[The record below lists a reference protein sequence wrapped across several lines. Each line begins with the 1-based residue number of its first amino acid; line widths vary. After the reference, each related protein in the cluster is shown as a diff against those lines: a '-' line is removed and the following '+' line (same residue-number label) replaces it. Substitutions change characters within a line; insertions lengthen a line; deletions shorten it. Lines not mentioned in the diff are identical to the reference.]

1 MRPRRGARLTWII
14 IALVATTLARAEA
27 PVPPERRK
35 VLEERARKVVEAR
48 ATGRWIVAPGEH
60 VRLIA
65 RQFFPADLARE
76 RRLAHAIAAA
86 NPRAFVGG
94 DPDRLIAGARL
105 EIPAAALGAAPP
117 AAANAPPAPVAAP
130 APVAEAPSPVTV
142 VPAPE
147 FAPGPPRAPPRPEP
161 PAYVDQLIEGIG
173 PELPATSAENAALE
187 PGQRYVSAEYRVE
200 ARDPA
205 AGGHGLEQG
214 VEAHLRRETLDY
226 GDFYLEGAV
235 RDTRLPSGE
244 TNPSRRNGGR
254 FTLYQEHFPVAEGWI
269 ADSGFGVVRTPP
281 NFLNSSYRIFLPT
294 SLMAGATTV
303 VSDGRQSIT
312 GYAGHVGRLEGSAVQ
327 SFDPTSGNIAGLAYT
342 RSAGPWTVGG
352 EAIGV
357 RGSVDTPD
365 HAAGTLAVEY
375 GGVGEL
381 IHHKAQVV
389 ADDRS
394 NAGAWYDG
402 DVTTGRMR
410 QRFGLYQ
417 LDPGLEWGEAPISAD
432 QRGGYW
438 RADYRMLR
446 YTLSGGAELAETNLR
461 SDPSKA
467 QVRSGTAY
475 GTFSLRIDRNLTVG
489 AGLTLGETRNRFTAS
504 ARGRTSSATTYASW
518 TNPLGLSRFDVNVF
532 RGVAT
537 DVPDN
542 TIDTFTWSQE
552 WPALGPIALTSTLT
566 HSRESQLAVRTRRST
581 AGVSA
586 RGPLFDAALWDASV
600 VFGRISGQDG
610 AQDNVNV
617 SASINWPIARNWS
630 ALGQVSI
637 NTFEALPVIPGAE
650 VPVTQHDRRV
660 LVGVRYEESSGTPYQ
675 ALGLGNR
682 PGSGRLSGV
691 IFFDENGDGLRQPGE
706 RGAANVTIYLDG
718 RFPVTTDAQG
728 RYAFPAV
735 TPGAHR
741 MRILSEAL
749 PLPWTLDEDH
759 PPIASVPL
767 RGDAIVDIPL
777 TKIRP

>member
-1 MRPRRGARLTWII
+1 MTPRRGARLASIV
-14 IALVATTLARAEA
+14 IALAATTLARAEV
-27 PVPPERRK
+27 PVSPERRA
-35 VLEERARKVVEAR
+35 VLDERARKVVEAR
-48 ATGRWIVAPGEH
+48 AGAGWTVAPGEH

-65 RQFFPADLARE
+65 HQFFPHDRARE
-76 RRLAHAIAAA
+76 RRLAEAIVAT
-86 NPRAFVGG
+86 NPRAFVHG

-105 EIPAAALGAAPP
+105 EIPATALGTPSAPLIAEVPSAPAAAPP
-117 AAANAPPAPVAAP
+117 
-130 APVAEAPSPVTV
+130 ERPSPVTL

-147 FAPGPPRAPPRPEP
+147 FAPGPPPAPPPAAP
-161 PAYVDQLIEGIG
+161 PAYVDQLIGGIG
-173 PELPATSAENAALE
+173 PELPAASVESAALE
-187 PGQRYVSAEYRVE
+187 PGQRYVSAEYRME
-200 ARDPA
+200 ARNPA

-235 RDTRLPSGE
+235 RDTRLPPGE

-269 ADSGFGVVRTPP
+269 ADSGLGVVRTPP

-312 GYAGHVGRLEGSAVQ
+312 GYAGHLGRLEGSAVQ

-342 RSAGPWTVGG
+342 RTAGPWTLGG

-357 RGSVDTPD
+357 HGSVETPD
-365 HAAGTLAVEY
+365 HAAATLAAEY

-381 IHHKAQVV
+381 VHHKAQVV
-389 ADDRS
+389 ADDHS

-402 DVTTGRMR
+402 DVTIGRTR

-417 LDPGLEWGEAPISAD
+417 LDPGLEWGEAPIAGD
-432 QRGGYW
+432 QRGAYW

-446 YTLSGGAELAETNLR
+446 YSLSGGAELAQTNLR
-461 SDPSKA
+461 DDPAKA

-475 GTFSLRIDRNLTVG
+475 GTFALRIDRNLNVG
-489 AGLTLGETRNRFTAS
+489 AGLTLGETRNRFAAS
-504 ARGRTSSATTYASW
+504 ARGRTSSANLYASW
-518 TNPLGLSRFDVNVF
+518 TNPLGLSRFDVNAF

-537 DVPDN
+537 DVPDS
-542 TIDTFTWSQE
+542 TIDTFSWSQE
-552 WPALGPIALTSTLT
+552 WPSLGPIAVTSTLAQ
-566 HSRESQLAVRTRRST
+566 SRESQLGVRTRRST
-581 AGVSA
+581 AGISA
-586 RGPLFDAALWDASV
+586 RGPIFDTALWDASV
-600 VFGRISGQDG
+600 VFGRISGVDG
-610 AQDNVNV
+610 PQDNVNV
-617 SASINWPIARNWS
+617 SASLNWPIARNWF

-637 NTFEALPVIPGAE
+637 NTFEALPIIPGAE

-660 LVGVRYEESSGTPYQ
+660 LVGIRYEESSGTPYQ

-691 IFFDENGDGLRQPGE
+691 VFFDENGDGLRQPGE

-728 RYAFPAV
+728 RYSFPAV

-741 MRILSEAL
+741 MRILPEAL
-749 PLPWTLDEDH
+749 PLPWTLDDEH

-767 RGDAIVDIPL
+767 RGDAVVDIPL

>member
-214 VEAHLRRETLDY
+214 VEAHLRHETLDY

-357 RGSVDTPD
+357 RGSVDMPD

>member
-1 MRPRRGARLTWII
+1 MTPRRGARLAWII
-14 IALVATTLARAEA
+14 LALVATTLARAEE
-27 PVPPERRK
+27 PVSAERRA
-35 VLEERARKVVEAR
+35 VVAERARKAAEAR
-48 ATGRWIVAPGEH
+48 ATGRWRVAPGEH

-65 RQFFPADLARE
+65 RQLFPGDRARE
-76 RRLAHAIAAA
+76 RRLADAIVAA
-86 NPRAFVGG
+86 NPRAFVEG

-105 EIPAAALGAAPP
+105 EIPAGALGVQPAAP
-117 AAANAPPAPVAAP
+117 
-130 APVAEAPSPVTV
+130 AEAPSAPAPAAVPAVPSPVTA

-147 FAPGPPRAPPRPEP
+147 FAPGPPPAPPPPQP
-161 PAYVDQLIEGIG
+161 PAYVDQLIEGAG
-173 PELPATSAENAALE
+173 AELPAASIADAAME
-187 PGQRYVSAEYRVE
+187 PGQRYLSAEYRME
-200 ARDPA
+200 ARNPA

-214 VEAHLRRETLDY
+214 VEAHIRRETLDY

-235 RDTRLPSGE
+235 RDTRLPPGE
-244 TNPSRRNGGR
+244 TNPARRNGGR

-342 RSAGPWTVGG
+342 RTAGAWTVGG

-357 RGSVDTPD
+357 HGSADTPD

-381 IHHKAQVV
+381 VHHKAQVV
-389 ADDRS
+389 ADDHS
-394 NAGAWYDG
+394 NVGAWYDG
-402 DVTTGRMR
+402 DVTAGRTR

-417 LDPGLEWGEAPISAD
+417 LDPGLEWGEAPIASD
-432 QRGGYW
+432 QRGAYW

-446 YTLSGGAELAETNLR
+446 YSVSGGAELAQTNLR
-461 SDPSKA
+461 DDPAKA

-489 AGLTLGETRNRFTAS
+489 AGLTLGEARNRFTAS
-504 ARGRTSSATTYASW
+504 ARGRTSSANLYASW
-518 TNPLGLSRFDVNVF
+518 TNPLGLSRFDVNSF

-552 WPALGPIALTSTLT
+552 WPSLGPVALTSTLT
-566 HSRESQLAVRTRRST
+566 HSRESQQGVRTRRST
-581 AGVSA
+581 AGLSA
-586 RGPLFDAALWDASV
+586 RGPIFDTALWDASV
-600 VFGRISGQDG
+600 VFGRISGAEG
-610 AQDNVNV
+610 PQDNMNV
-617 SASINWPIARNWS
+617 SASLNWPIARNWS

-637 NTFEALPVIPGAE
+637 NTFEALPIVPGAE

-675 ALGLGNR
+675 ALGLGSR
-682 PGSGRLSGV
+682 PGSGRLSGIV
-691 IFFDENGDGLRQPGE
+691 FFDENGDGLRQPGE

-735 TPGAHR
+735 TPGSHR
-741 MRILSEAL
+741 MRILSESL
-749 PLPWTLDEDH
+749 PLPWTLDDER

-767 RGDAIVDIPL
+767 RGDAVVDIPL